1 MRRSPKKRYSLANV
15 PRKCGVVPWVQR
27 GLLNHNLSHPP
38 VTCCGRLLAAGGGS
52 KLRLQ
57 HVAWMHIWFPV
68 QGCGS
73 AQRLSFV
80 LCYDR
85 LILKCGISTVCWAT
99 PGGSRPHGHSHIW
112 LSSSSYSSS
121 FYRICYLSLLTSYHF
136 QSNPFNSQKHVCPP
150 TSLMGPSICNID
162 IYCGLKWVL
171 QVVAEHSD
179 VGQ

>member
-1 MRRSPKKRYSLANV
+1 MTITSALFPSRYSHTRDWLVVPVAPKLNIGSPNMTLSAISVMRRSQKKRDSLANI

-38 VTCCGRLLAAGGGS
+38 VTCCGRLIAAGGGS

-57 HVAWMHIWFPV
+57 HVAWMHIWFLV

-80 LCYDR
+80 LCCDR
-85 LILKCGISTVCWAT
+85 LILKCGISKECWAT

-112 LSSSSYSSS
+112 LSSSSYFSS
-121 FYRICYLSLLTSYHF
+121 F
-136 QSNPFNSQKHVCPP
+136 
-150 TSLMGPSICNID
+150 
-162 IYCGLKWVL
+162 
-171 QVVAEHSD
+171 
-179 VGQ
+179 